1 MAKALTIVGMLVA
14 ALLLLIFALDLAL
27 GIPFGGSN
35 ASSTMDI
42 GMIVCGAVLFFL
54 SWSTYREQV

>member
-1 MAKALTIVGMLVA
+1 MPKALTIIGMLVA

-27 GIPFGGSN
+27 GLPFGGSS

-42 GMIVCGAVLFFL
+42 GMIICGAILFYL

>member
-1 MAKALTIVGMLVA
+1 MPKALTIIGMLVA

-27 GIPFGGSN
+27 GIPFGGSS

-42 GMIVCGAVLFFL
+42 GMLICGAVLFYL
-54 SWSTYREQV
+54 SWSTFREQV

>member
-1 MAKALTIVGMLVA
+1 MAKALTIIGMLVA

-27 GIPFGGSN
+27 GIPFGGST
-35 ASSTMDI
+35 ASSGMDI
-42 GMIVCGAVLFFL
+42 GMIICGAILFYL

>member
-1 MAKALTIVGMLVA
+1 MPKALTIIGMLVA

-27 GIPFGGSN
+27 GIPFGGSS
-35 ASSTMDI
+35 ASGTMDI
-42 GMIVCGAVLFFL
+42 GMIICGAVLFYL

>member
-1 MAKALTIVGMLVA
+1 MPKALTIIGMLVA

-27 GIPFGGSN
+27 GLPFGGSS

-42 GMIVCGAVLFFL
+42 GMIICGAVLFYL
-54 SWSTYREQV
+54 SWSAFREQV